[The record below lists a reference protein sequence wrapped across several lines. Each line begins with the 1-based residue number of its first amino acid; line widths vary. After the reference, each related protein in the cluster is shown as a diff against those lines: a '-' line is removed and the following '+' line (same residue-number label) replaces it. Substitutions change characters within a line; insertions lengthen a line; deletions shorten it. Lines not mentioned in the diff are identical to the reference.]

1 MAKIKDYKILK
12 GADVAGGHLQ
22 LQDEV
27 KKAIKDGW
35 QPYGQ
40 PYLLSQPMPALAV
53 HYQAMVKYED

>member
-1 MAKIKDYKILK
+1 MLKIKDYKILY
-12 GADVAGGHLQ
+12 GVDSAGGHLL
-22 LQDEV
+22 LQAEV

-40 PYLLSQPMPALAV
+40 PYLLSQPTPALNI